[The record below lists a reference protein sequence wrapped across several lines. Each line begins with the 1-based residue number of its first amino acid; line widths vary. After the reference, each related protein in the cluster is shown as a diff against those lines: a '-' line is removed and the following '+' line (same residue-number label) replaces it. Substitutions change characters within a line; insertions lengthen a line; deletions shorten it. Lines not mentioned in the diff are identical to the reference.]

1 MHSAGED
8 LTSSLDQAPHGEDLL
23 ERVPMVGTLVSD

>member
-8 LTSSLDQAPHGEDLL
+8 LTSSLDQGPHGEDLL
-23 ERVPMVGTLVSD
+23 VCVPMVGILVSD